1 MPLDFTALFPEEPQP
16 NTGPGLSYCIAPNA
30 RMFDYE
36 LLMPGERRMRGCL
49 RAVDAKDAQRILLN
63 RHPGATQIDIG
74 KGRRIFPTT
83 KKA

>member
-16 NTGPGLSYCIAPNA
+16 NHGPGMSYCVAPNA

-49 RAVDAKDAQRILLN
+49 RAVDSEDAKRILLN

-74 KGRRIFPTT
+74 AGRRIFSSS